1 MNAAACAAGPGS
13 VPNAAIE
20 IWDAGRLRVNA
31 RYAPLLRA
39 HGLDTLERLMRFG
52 GGQRMRAVPGRST
65 VRIELAKAEGGAE
78 VFFLKRYE
86 PEYLNGWRRALRFLR
101 WPAAQDE
108 AQREWEAIRL
118 LRAHGFKTAEPV
130 AFGQERRGGIVTRS
144 LLMTAEIPRATPA
157 HELWPNLPAQERRA
171 LLERLA
177 EWTARFHGAGFAHKD
192 LYLSH
197 FFVAPGAEGGAPELF
212 CIDLQRLIRP
222 RWLRTRWLVKD
233 LAQLAYSARLVG
245 ARRTELLHFYKHG
258 FRRARL
264 DAADR
269 RFIRRVWRR
278 VRRLERRQP
287 RYDVL
292 WDQPGVRPRGV

>member
-1 MNAAACAAGPGS
+1 MNAAACAPGAES
-13 VPNAAIE
+13 ASLAAIE
-20 IWDAGRLRVNA
+20 IWDAGRVHVVA

-65 VRIELAKAEGGAE
+65 VRIELARPDGGVE
-78 VFFLKRYE
+78 VLFLKRYE
-86 PEYLNGWRRALRFLR
+86 PEYLSAGRRVLRFLR

-118 LRAHGFKTAEPV
+118 LRSHGFQTAEPV
-130 AFGQERRGGIVTRS
+130 AFGQERRRGVVTRS
-144 LLMTAEIPRATPA
+144 LLMTAQIPRATAA
-157 HELWPNLPAQERRA
+157 HELLPQLRGEARRR
-171 LLERLA
+171 LIQKLA

-197 FFVAPGAEGGAPELF
+197 FFVAPGAEGSAPELV

-222 RWLRTRWLVKD
+222 RWLRRRWLVKD

-245 ARRTELLHFYKHG
+245 ARRTELLRFYKFY
-258 FRRARL
+258 FRRVRIEN
-264 DAADR
+264 ADR

-278 VRRLERRQP
+278 VRRLERRP
-287 RYDVL
+287 PHYDVL